1 MQFLSPHWLYLI
13 PAILLLGFVWRRL
26 GLFQPFRPIRALML
40 VMFGLIMAQPTI
52 QKEQDSLEL
61 WVLLDRSDS
70 TEGLIAQKLP
80 EWDKLIKENQGRKD
94 SLRYIDYAAEVVE
107 QIENS
112 ETAVYTGNRKL
123 TRTALAIENVLALAT
138 EERPS
143 RILLFTD
150 GYSTEPFDD
159 LTDKLNKAGIPV
171 DYRLVREETTD
182 DFRVARIDLP
192 TRAQTKEPFILG
204 ITVRGHEDGKVP
216 ITIMRDGEI
225 ISPESSEVE
234 LVNGVGKLEF
244 STRLFK
250 PGSYEF
256 SAQIH
261 PVKDAHSGNNLSSK
275 WIQITGGPRVIIIS
289 KYQNDPLALS
299 LRNQGINVELVMEP
313 TNLKI
318 GMLSGAKAV
327 IINNVPAHEIPTKFL
342 DSLNFFVRE
351 QGGGFMMVGGKHSF
365 GSGGYFESSIDA
377 LLPIS
382 MELKNDHRKLAVAM
396 AIVMDRSG
404 SMAMTVPS
412 KGGKQISKMQLANNG
427 AAIAIDLL
435 GQQDS
440 IGVYAVDSETEIV
453 VLQQK
458 IKNNK
463 AKLKKA
469 AMSVQSQG
477 GGIYVYTG
485 LKDAWDRL
493 KKVNIGTKHI
503 ILFSDARDT
512 EEPGG
517 YKALIDEMNMAD
529 ATISVIGLGTK
540 ADVDAKLLEDIAKR
554 GKGRIFFTERAVDIP
569 KLFAQETVTLAR
581 SAFIEEPV
589 RTLATGHWTE
599 ISPTAFTWMT
609 QVDGYNLSYA
619 REDSTTDLISQDEY
633 KAPLISHARKGIGRT
648 AAISFPLGGEF
659 STTVRNW
666 EQYGDF
672 SQTVTQWLMG
682 DKLPPGLGLKH
693 HLDGTQLKIDLL
705 YDTEEWSNKFAQT
718 PPTIKIVEGPH
729 GGDSYELQWKRIAP
743 GRFSLT
749 RDLEEGTLIRG
760 SVKAGKFAIPFG
772 PIIVGSSTEWAFEKQ
787 RLAELRALSSQ
798 TGGRQLT
805 DLSKAWIRPPVLHYA
820 DLRLPIAITL
830 LVFMLIDALLTRTG
844 WRLPEL
850 DLIQR
855 FKTSRQQSKAT
866 QEALVTSTIPNQVRN
881 QTPSTTQTEEA
892 ALPKVK
898 PAKPESVTAKEK
910 AVNTDASQTQRQSR
924 FSRAKKGRK

>member
-13 PAILLLGFVWRRL
+13 PAILLLGFVWKVL
-26 GLFQPFRPIRALML
+26 GLFHPFRLLRV
-40 VMFGLIMAQPTI
+40 VMVVLFGLIMAQHTA
-52 QKEQDSLEL
+52 QKVQDSLEL

-80 EWDKLIKENQGRKD
+80 EWDKLLKENQGRKD

-107 QIENS
+107 QIENT
-112 ETAVYTGNRKL
+112 ETAIYTGNRKL
-123 TRTALAIENVLALAT
+123 TRTPLAIENVLALAKK
-138 EERPS
+138 ERPS

-150 GYSTEPFDD
+150 GYSTAPFDD

-192 TRAQTKEPFILG
+192 TRAQTMEPFILG
-204 ITVRGHEDGKVP
+204 VTVRGHEDGKVP
-216 ITIMRDGEI
+216 ITIMRDGEV
-225 ISPESSEVE
+225 ISPEGAEVE
-234 LVNGVGKLEF
+234 LINGVGKLEF
-244 STRLFK
+244 STRLFN

-261 PVKDAHSGNNLSSK
+261 PVKDAHSGNNVSSK

-289 KYQNDPLALS
+289 KYENDPLALS
-299 LRNQGINVELVMEP
+299 LRNQGINVELVMQP
-313 TNLKI
+313 ADLKI

-342 DSLNFFVRE
+342 DSINFFVRD

-365 GSGGYFESSIDA
+365 GSGGYFESSVDA

-382 MELKNDHRKLAVAM
+382 MELKNDHRKLAVPM

-404 SMAMTVPS
+404 SMGMTVPS
-412 KGGKQISKMQLANNG
+412 VGGKQISKMQLANNG
-427 AAIAIDLL
+427 AAVAIDLL

-440 IGVYAVDSETEIV
+440 IGIYAVDSETEIV
-453 VLQQK
+453 VMQQK

-463 AKLKKA
+463 AKLKKT
-469 AMSVQSQG
+469 AMSVQAQG
-477 GGIYVYTG
+477 AGIYVYTW

-503 ILFSDARDT
+503 ILFSDAQDT

-517 YKALIDEMNMAD
+517 YMALIDEMNKAN

-540 ADVDAKLLEDIAKR
+540 ADTDAKLLEDIAKR

-599 ISPTAFTWMT
+599 ISPTAFKWMP

-619 REDSTTDLISQDEY
+619 REDSTTDLISRDKY

-659 STTVRNW
+659 STAVRNW
-666 EQYGDF
+666 DQYGDF
-672 SQTVTQWLMG
+672 TQTVTQWLMG
-682 DKLPPGLGLKH
+682 DKLPPGLGLRYQ
-693 HLDGTQLKIDLL
+693 LDGTQLKIDLL
-705 YDTEEWSNKFAQT
+705 YDTEEWSNKFAQS
-718 PPTIKIVEGPH
+718 PPAIKIVEGEH
-729 GGDSYELQWKRIAP
+729 GGESYELQWKRIAP

-749 RDLEEGTLIRG
+749 RDLEEGTLIR
-760 SVKAGKFAIPFG
+760 
-772 PIIVGSSTEWAFEKQ
+772 
-787 RLAELRALSSQ
+787 
-798 TGGRQLT
+798 
-805 DLSKAWIRPPVLHYA
+805 
-820 DLRLPIAITL
+820 
-830 LVFMLIDALLTRTG
+830 VF
-844 WRLPEL
+844 
-850 DLIQR
+850 
-855 FKTSRQQSKAT
+855 S
-866 QEALVTSTIPNQVRN
+866 
-881 QTPSTTQTEEA
+881 
-892 ALPKVK
+892 
-898 PAKPESVTAKEK
+898 ESWEICH
-910 AVNTDASQTQRQSR
+910 SFWSYHRR
-924 FSRAKKGRK
+924 I